1 MMRKKRKKIKTISGG
16 RKTQSK
22 KLKIVRAALLFQKED
37 QDLIGSISPKRKRKL
52 LSRFLSSRKSLLK
65 LLRKLKS

>member
-1 MMRKKRKKIKTISGG
+1 MMRKKRKKIKAISGG

-52 LSRFLSSRKSLLK
+52 LSRFQSSRKSLSK